1 MRRFF
6 IFVLAARLWAA
17 PLPWLA
23 SAQVVPQSTAS
34 STGSVSTAWNPWELE
49 HSGTNQPLR
58 GIHAAGNGVA
68 WASGARGTVL
78 RTEDSGYVWQRCAM
92 PEDAEKLDF
101 RSIWAW
107 DAQTAIVMSSGP
119 GDQSRLY
126 KTTDGCAHWTVLGMN
141 KDATG
146 FWDGL
151 TFSDRNNGYLLGD
164 PVNGQFTLL
173 RTEDGGVHWKSVTSK
188 DLDLNG
194 QKLGAFAASNR
205 SLVLTDPVLGNVSA
219 PWFGTSGMS
228 GGQHPY
234 VYSGGLDCGM
244 EMAHRHPERC
254 LARSWTFT
262 KDEVPMAGASESQ
275 GIFALGLY
283 KDQGGAWHAVAVGGD
298 YSAPSKTEG
307 TAARRDPKTGKWTA
321 ATKMPHGYRSSVAW
335 DGADNAWL
343 AVGVNGTDVSYD
355 DGQSWSSLGND
366 GYNAISLP
374 WVVGPG
380 GQIAKLTGLKGK

>member
-1 MRRFF
+1 M
-6 IFVLAARLWAA
+6 
-17 PLPWLA
+17 PS
-23 SAQVVPQSTAS
+23 SATGPST
-34 STGSVSTAWNPWELE
+34 VWNPWDAE

-58 GIHAAGNGVA
+58 GIHAVGNGVA

-92 PEDAEKLDF
+92 PEGADKLDF

-119 GDQSRLY
+119 GEQSRLY
-126 KTTDGCAHWTVLGMN
+126 KTTDGCAHWAAL
-141 KDATG
+141 ATNQDPSG

-151 TFSDRNNGYLLGD
+151 VFSDSNNGYLLGD
-164 PVNGQFTLL
+164 PVNGHFTLL
-173 RTEDGGVHWKSVTSK
+173 RTEDGGAHWKSVTSK

-194 QKLGAFAASNR
+194 QKLGAFAASNQAM
-205 SLVLTDPVLGNVSA
+205 VLTDPVLGNVTV

-244 EMAHRHPERC
+244 TMAHRDPERC
-254 LARSWTFT
+254 LSRFWTFT

-275 GIFALGLY
+275 GIFALGLH
-283 KDQGGAWHAVAVGGD
+283 KDQNGDWHAVAVGGD
-298 YSAPSKTEG
+298 YSAPDKSEG
-307 TAARRDPKTGKWTA
+307 TAARRDSKTGKWSA

-335 DGADNAWL
+335 DAADNAWI
-343 AVGVNGTDVSYD
+343 AVGPNGTDVSYD
-355 DGQSWSSLGND
+355 DGQIWSAVGDD
-366 GYNAISLP
+366 GFNAISLP
-374 WVVGPG
+374 WVVGPQG
-380 GQIAKLTGLKGK
+380 HIAKLTGLKGK